1 MEKVINYDNDEKNSL
16 KGNCKKVKFVLWII
30 LFANL
35 GVAITKMV
43 VGYLINSASL
53 STDGIHSLSDG
64 LSNVVDIN
72 IKLLYSSPFLLSY
85 IVTKIFIPIVNISE
99 IKLINVILISP
110 GLTKRPN
117 PVINVFKPKNKSM
130 PPINKLAIISDFL

>member
-43 VGYLINSASL
+43 VGYLI
-53 STDGIHSLSDG
+53 
-64 LSNVVDIN
+64 
-72 IKLLYSSPFLLSY
+72 Y
-85 IVTKIFIPIVNISE
+85 
-99 IKLINVILISP
+99 
-110 GLTKRPN
+110 
-117 PVINVFKPKNKSM
+117 
-130 PPINKLAIISDFL
+130 